1 MIALFCTVNCADS
14 YLIALSGKCVSFNLL
29 NHQHNI
35 RIPNDTKME
44 ARGKLR
50 HQRSQSEI
58 VFSDLVKLEP
68 LGRPQSVNQL
78 QATSINHLYK
88 VAGCENLP
96 DSSLRGRPR
105 SWTWH
110 GTESEPDKGV
120 FSIENDNTR
129 SVSIK
134 TYSQE
139 SVLEG
144 DDEDVNGNPR
154 KSSSAVA
161 SGLKLEKSTV
171 KDIISDVLVTEF
183 LNREYQSEVAAQHCA
198 LVTQRIQSAVIGM
211 LDVDVKVVATVHLGE
226 QKGQAVEISCQCLWD
241 PENDNLVTVSFQD
254 ESLFAICT
262 VFIVHA

>member
-1 MIALFCTVNCADS
+1 M
-14 YLIALSGKCVSFNLL
+14 K
-29 NHQHNI
+29 
-35 RIPNDTKME
+35 
-44 ARGKLR
+44 AREQLR

-58 VFSDLVKLEP
+58 TFSDALKFEKIS
-68 LGRPQSVNQL
+68 RPHSVSQLQTTSVNR
-78 QATSINHLYK
+78 LYK
-88 VAGCENLP
+88 VAGCENLL
-96 DSSLRGRPR
+96 DSSSGRRPR

-110 GTESEPDKGV
+110 GTETEPDKGV
-120 FSIENDNTR
+120 FSIENDTIK

-139 SVLEG
+139 SIL
-144 DDEDVNGNPR
+144 DEDGGDVNCNSR
-154 KSSSAVA
+154 KNSAA
-161 SGLKLEKSTV
+161 APALKLEKSTV

-183 LNREYQSEVAAQHCA
+183 LNREYYCEVAAQHCA
-198 LVTQRIQSAVIGM
+198 LVSQRIQSAVTSI

-254 ESLFAICT
+254 ETQFAICT